1 MYRRLTISFDVCIV
15 RKASFYCKFYC
26 AFHVE
31 HIVFKNDKQEMPTV
45 FMVHVCLLKIF
56 YV

>member
-31 HIVFKNDKQEMPTV
+31 HIVFNNDKQEMPTV